1 MPPNRVHRATPGPN
15 MPPEN
20 WSPYLSE
27 DRGFAPY
34 PRGAPLTPREAF
46 LLREVDRAYTTI
58 RSQVID
64 PAYLGSITGNEPAS
78 GFAYPAGPV
87 FAPSWTPE
95 APRSQEVISFVEGL
109 DYSVPRFGIEERS
122 PVSNFGRSA
131 TALFGPSFAGF
142 EGVRPATAE
151 VEDRGTDYRVRFEV
165 PGVSKE
171 LLRLRIGEHSVELRS
186 EESSRERTEERAAT
200 VSERPR
206 ARFARSLRL
215 PESLLSDKSQAH
227 YEDGILEVV
236 IPKAHPAPEVPIQ
249 QTLRASPAGAPH
261 RALGQ
266 LEPNPPSEMD
276 TILTGPKRSGVGVS
290 VGP

>member
-46 LLREVDRAYTTI
+46 LLREVDRAYATI
-58 RSQVID
+58 RSQVIH
-64 PAYLGSITGNEPAS
+64 PAYLGSITGNEPGS

-186 EESSRERTEERAAT
+186 EESQ
-200 VSERPR
+200 PR
-206 ARFARSLRL
+206 AHRGTSGYGVGAAAR
-215 PESLLSDKSQAH
+215 P
-227 YEDGILEVV
+227 
-236 IPKAHPAPEVPIQ
+236 
-249 QTLRASPAGAPH
+249 LRAIPSAPRESTQRQEPGPLRGRHPGGRDPQGAP
-261 RALGQ
+261 RA
-266 LEPNPPSEMD
+266 
-276 TILTGPKRSGVGVS
+276 
-290 VGP
+290 